1 MTALQKFHFVAI
13 VFVYHDGRLLQG
25 IHGYAT
31 NLSDGGK
38 GKDVREGPF
47 VVPHWAETRK
57 ISDHMGVLEA
67 AVPVHAQ
74 TLFGITATDV
84 LQKLL
89 VGEDVHG

>member
-1 MTALQKFHFVAI
+1 MTAFQKFHFVAV
-13 VFVYHDGRLLQG
+13 VFVDYDGRLLQN

-31 NLSDGGK
+31 NLSDGSK

-47 VVPHWAETRK
+47 GVPHWAETRK
-57 ISDHMGVLEA
+57 ISNHIGVLEA
-67 AVPVHAQ
+67 TITVHAQ